1 MKRFIVALIIAAGGL
16 AAAAFTIPKNAAT
29 VHGTAVTQNQLNAD
43 VTAIAK
49 SPDYQCYLNAQAYL
63 ESMGQQITAPVV
75 GVKPYCWRRAGVRV
89 VMSTPR

>member
-16 AAAAFTIPKNAAT
+16 AAAAFAIPKNAAT
-29 VHGTAVTQNQLNAD
+29 VNGTAVTQSQLNAD

-63 ESMGQQITAPVV
+63 ESSGQFGKIVV
-75 GVKPYCWRRAGVRV
+75 GKAQQLR
-89 VMSTPR
+89 TE